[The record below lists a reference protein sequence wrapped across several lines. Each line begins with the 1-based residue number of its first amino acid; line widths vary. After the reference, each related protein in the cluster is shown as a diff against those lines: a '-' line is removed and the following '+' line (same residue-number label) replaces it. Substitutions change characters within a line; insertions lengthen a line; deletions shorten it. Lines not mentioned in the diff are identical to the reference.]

1 MPEVLADVS
10 ALDKFRNVVTD
21 FNVRFRLLSSNGY
34 GAKIMRTNDSALMQ
48 EYGNTLAQMR
58 TVKSGIDNVMAAY
71 QGLKSFV
78 GLGVI
83 PLIPVAIIA
92 GITIAA
98 TTALATMNTFM
109 KRAGIKELQ
118 AENPNLSID
127 QAATLYDSQSQSV
140 FGRAIDLAQM
150 ALWIGGAFL
159 LWQIFGKR

>member
-1 MPEVLADVS
+1 MAEQIADVS

-21 FNVRFRLLSSNGY
+21 FNSRYALLSSNGY
-34 GAKIMRTNDSALMQ
+34 GAKIMRTNDSVLMQ

-58 TVKSGIDNVMAAY
+58 SVKSGIDNVIAAY
-71 QGLKSFV
+71 QGLKSFI

-83 PLIPVAIIA
+83 PLIPIAIIA
-92 GITIAA
+92 GVTIAA

-118 AENPNLSID
+118 TENPKLSIG
-127 QAATLYDSQSQSV
+127 QAAALYDSQSQSV
-140 FGRAIDLAQM
+140 FGKAIDMVQM

-159 LWQIFGKR
+159 LWQMFGKK

>member
-1 MPEVLADVS
+1 MAEQTADVS
-10 ALDKFRNVVTD
+10 TLDKFRNVVTD
-21 FNVRFRLLSSNGY
+21 FNTRYALLSSNGY

-83 PLIPVAIIA
+83 PLIPLAVIA
-92 GITIAA
+92 GVTIAA

-118 AENPNLSID
+118 AENPQLSIT
-127 QAATLYDSQSQSV
+127 QAAAVYDQQSQSV
-140 FGRAIDLAQM
+140 FGKAIDLAQM

-159 LWQIFGKR
+159 VWKLFGNK